1 MDEWMIAREQM
12 RPWPGNPA
20 HGAIAINAYVR
31 IRDLLQSLPK
41 EEWEE
46 ETLPEFYALPGE
58 VKEEPEGE
66 ELTPLGDYNL
76 SQPDGRFAFLW
87 ALFNDYQED
96 GLLMAVNH
104 VWACLGTPRS
114 VRCALMAQKVGKT
127 GTGRRALMRFLSRF
141 LEETLHEFEIPD
153 LPDRE
158 SYLAFEDWSAD
169 CLAHFERLETR
180 MSAIIARYEAI
191 LDGREPQNV
200 KPVPAGIVI
209 KGPWGRSGA

>member
-1 MDEWMIAREQM
+1 
-12 RPWPGNPA
+12 
-20 HGAIAINAYVR
+20 
-31 IRDLLQSLPK
+31 
-41 EEWEE
+41 
-46 ETLPEFYALPGE
+46 
-58 VKEEPEGE
+58 
-66 ELTPLGDYNL
+66 
-76 SQPDGRFAFLW
+76 
-87 ALFNDYQED
+87 
-96 GLLMAVNH
+96 MAVNH